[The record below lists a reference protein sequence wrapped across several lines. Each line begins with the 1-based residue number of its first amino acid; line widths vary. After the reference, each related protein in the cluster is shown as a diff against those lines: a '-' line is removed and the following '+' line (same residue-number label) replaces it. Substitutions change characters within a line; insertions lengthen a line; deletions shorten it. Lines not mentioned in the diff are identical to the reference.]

1 MLVEVDLD
9 QELLVDQTHLF
20 FVQLQLV
27 EEHKLVEL
35 LEQVDRDQEVV
46 MARHNAEQQVT
57 QEVIHPLKEMLVVM
71 EYSIN
76 VILTLVVAA
85 VALVVLVLMAQ
96 KHLTQLVQLAEVMEE
111 TELMFLLTFQECLTQ
126 EYMQVAAEVEFFHLV
141 HLMEQ

>member
-1 MLVEVDLD
+1 MEVDLD

-20 FVQLQLV
+20 FAQLQLV

-35 LEQVDRDQEVV
+35 PEQVDQDQEVV
-46 MARHNAEQQVT
+46 MAHHNAEQQVT

-111 TELMFLLTFQECLTQ
+111 TELMFLLTFQEHLTQ
-126 EYMQVAAEVEFFHLV
+126 EYMQVAAEVEFFHHH
-141 HLMEQ
+141 HLMVQ